1 MSASGK
7 FIVGWLRYNRGPQ
20 TDTDNSGPALTLNVP
35 TPPKWAG
42 VRRVPGSPPG
52 HDLA

>member
-7 FIVGWLRYNRGPQ
+7 FIVGWLRYDRGPQ
-20 TDTDNSGPALTLNVP
+20 TNTDNSGIALTLTRS
-35 TPPKWAG
+35 TPPKRAG